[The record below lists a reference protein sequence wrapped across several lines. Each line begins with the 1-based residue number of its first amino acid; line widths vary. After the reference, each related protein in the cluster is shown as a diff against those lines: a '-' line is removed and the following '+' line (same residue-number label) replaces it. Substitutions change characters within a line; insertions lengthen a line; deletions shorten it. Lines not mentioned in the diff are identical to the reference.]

1 MQGMLT
7 SYRMFFSRILS
18 RCIKARTSLGGK
30 IPMRANNSFGKH
42 VLERL
47 NEIAHSLSLLHGP
60 GVLRRLAVG
69 CKTTDVAHANRRGV
83 VSLAMCAYLGN
94 WSATLHLA
102 IQSHHEM
109 VANRFE
115 TLLTMPAVD
124 VGSPKV
130 LALGSSRTMDY
141 Y

>member
-1 MQGMLT
+1 MLT
-7 SYRMFFSRILS
+7 SYRMFFSRIFS
-18 RCIKARTSLGGK
+18 RCIKARTSLGSK
-30 IPMRANNSFGKH
+30 ISMRANNSSWEH
-42 VLERL
+42 VLERP
-47 NEIAHSLSLLHGP
+47 NEIAHSLSLLHGSC
-60 GVLRRLAVG
+60 VLRRLAVG

-83 VSLAMCAYLGN
+83 VSLAMCAHLGN
-94 WSATLHLA
+94 WSATLHIT

-115 TLLTMPAVD
+115 TLLSMPAVD
-124 VGSPKV
+124 VGSSKV

>member
-1 MQGMLT
+1 M
-7 SYRMFFSRILS
+7 
-18 RCIKARTSLGGK
+18 
-30 IPMRANNSFGKH
+30 
-42 VLERL
+42 LERL

-83 VSLAMCAYLGN
+83 VSLAMCAHFGN

-124 VGSPKV
+124 VGSSKV
-130 LALGSSRTMDY
+130 LALGSSGTMDY

>member
-1 MQGMLT
+1 MLT
-7 SYRMFFSRILS
+7 SYRMFFSRIFS
-18 RCIKARTSLGGK
+18 RCIKARASLGSK
-30 IPMRANNSFGKH
+30 ISMRPYHSSWEH
-42 VLERL
+42 VLECP

-60 GVLRRLAVG
+60 GVLRHLAVG
-69 CKTTDVAHANRRGV
+69 IETTDVAHANRRGV

-130 LALGSSRTMDY
+130 LALASGGAMDY

>member
-1 MQGMLT
+1 MLT
-7 SYRMFFSRILS
+7 SYRMFFSRIFS
-18 RCIKARTSLGGK
+18 RCIKARASLGSK
-30 IPMRANNSFGKH
+30 ISMRPYHSSWEH
-42 VLERL
+42 VLECP

-60 GVLRRLAVG
+60 GVLRHLAVG
-69 CKTTDVAHANRRGV
+69 IETTDVAHANRCGV
-83 VSLAMCAYLGN
+83 VSLAMCAHLGN

-130 LALGSSRTMDY
+130 LALASGGAMDY

>member
-7 SYRMFFSRILS
+7 SYRMFFSRIFS
-18 RCIKARTSLGGK
+18 RCIKARTSLGSK
-30 IPMRANNSFGKH
+30 ISMRANNSSWEH

-47 NEIAHSLSLLHGP
+47 NEIAHSLSLLHGSC
-60 GVLRRLAVG
+60 VLRRLAVG

-94 WSATLHLA
+94 RSATLHLA

-130 LALGSSRTMDY
+130 LALASGGAMDY

>member
-18 RCIKARTSLGGK
+18 CCIKARASLGSK
-30 IPMRANNSFGKH
+30 ISMRANNSSWEH
-42 VLERL
+42 VLECP

-60 GVLRRLAVG
+60 GVLRHLAVG
-69 CKTTDVAHANRRGV
+69 CKASDVAHANRRGV
-83 VSLAMCAYLGN
+83 VSLAMCAHLGN
-94 WSATLHLA
+94 WSSSMHAA
-102 IQSHHEM
+102 ISIHHEM

-130 LALGSSRTMDY
+130 LALASGGTMDY

>member
-1 MQGMLT
+1 MLT

-18 RCIKARTSLGGK
+18 RCIKARASFGSK
-30 IPMRANNSFGKH
+30 ISMRANNSSWEH
-42 VLERL
+42 VLECP

-60 GVLRRLAVG
+60 GVLRHLAVG
-69 CKTTDVAHANRRGV
+69 IETTDVAHANRRGV
-83 VSLAMCAYLGN
+83 VSLAMCAHFGN

-130 LALGSSRTMDY
+130 LALGSSGAMDY

>member
-1 MQGMLT
+1 MLT
-7 SYRMFFSRILS
+7 SYRMFFSRIFS
-18 RCIKARTSLGGK
+18 RCIKARTSLGSK
-30 IPMRANNSFGKH
+30 ISMRANNSSWEH

-47 NEIAHSLSLLHGP
+47 NEIAHSLSLLHGSC
-60 GVLRRLAVG
+60 VLRRLAVG

-94 WSATLHLA
+94 RSATLHLA

-130 LALGSSRTMDY
+130 LALASGGAMDY

>member
-1 MQGMLT
+1 MLT

-18 RCIKARTSLGGK
+18 RCIKARTSLGSK
-30 IPMRANNSFGKH
+30 ISMRANNSSWEH

-60 GVLRRLAVG
+60 GVLRHLAVG
-69 CKTTDVAHANRRGV
+69 IETTDVAHANRRGV
-83 VSLAMCAYLGN
+83 VSLAMCAHFGN

-115 TLLTMPAVD
+115 IPLTMPAVD

>member
-7 SYRMFFSRILS
+7 SYRMFFSRIFS
-18 RCIKARTSLGGK
+18 RCIKARASLGSK
-30 IPMRANNSFGKH
+30 ISMRPYHSSWEH
-42 VLERL
+42 VLECP

-60 GVLRRLAVG
+60 GVLRHLAVG
-69 CKTTDVAHANRRGV
+69 IETTDVAHANRRGV

-130 LALGSSRTMDY
+130 LALASGGAMDY

>member
-1 MQGMLT
+1 MLT
-7 SYRMFFSRILS
+7 SYRMFFSRIFS
-18 RCIKARTSLGGK
+18 RCIKARTSLGSK
-30 IPMRANNSFGKH
+30 ISMRANNSSWEH
-42 VLERL
+42 VLERP
-47 NEIAHSLSLLHGP
+47 NEIAHSLSLLHGSC
-60 GVLRRLAVG
+60 VLRRLAVG

-83 VSLAMCAYLGN
+83 VSLAMCTHFGN

-130 LALGSSRTMDY
+130 LALRSSRTIDY

>member
-18 RCIKARTSLGGK
+18 RCIKARASFGSK
-30 IPMRANNSFGKH
+30 ISMRANNSSWEH
-42 VLERL
+42 VLECP

-60 GVLRRLAVG
+60 GVLRHLAVG
-69 CKTTDVAHANRRGV
+69 IETTDVAHANRRGV
-83 VSLAMCAYLGN
+83 VSLAMCAHFGN

-115 TLLTMPAVD
+115 TLLSMLAVD

-130 LALGSSRTMDY
+130 LAIGSSRTMDY

>member
-1 MQGMLT
+1 MLT

-18 RCIKARTSLGGK
+18 RCIKARACFCRKVPVRPYHSSWEH
-30 IPMRANNSFGKH
+30 M
-42 VLERL
+42 LERP

-60 GVLRRLAVG
+60 GVLRHLAVG
-69 CKTTDVAHANRRGV
+69 IETTDVAHANRRGV
-83 VSLAMCAYLGN
+83 VSLAMCAHFGN

-102 IQSHHEM
+102 IQSHYEM

-115 TLLTMPAVD
+115 TLLSMPAVD

-130 LALGSSRTMDY
+130 LALASGGAMDY

>member
-18 RCIKARTSLGGK
+18 CCIKARASLGSK
-30 IPMRANNSFGKH
+30 ISMRANNSSWEH
-42 VLERL
+42 VLEHP

-69 CKTTDVAHANRRGV
+69 IETTDVAHANRCGV
-83 VSLAMCAYLGN
+83 VSLAMCAHLGN

-124 VGSPKV
+124 VGSSKV
-130 LALGSSRTMDY
+130 LALASGGAMDY

>member
-1 MQGMLT
+1 MLT
-7 SYRMFFSRILS
+7 SYRMFFSRIFS
-18 RCIKARTSLGGK
+18 RCIKARASLGSK
-30 IPMRANNSFGKH
+30 IPMRAINSSWEH
-42 VLERL
+42 VLECP
-47 NEIAHSLSLLHGP
+47 NEIAHSLSLLHGS
-60 GVLRRLAVG
+60 GVLRHLAVG
-69 CKTTDVAHANRRGV
+69 CKTTDVAHANRCGV
-83 VSLAMCAYLGN
+83 VSLAMCAHLGN

-130 LALGSSRTMDY
+130 LALRSSRTMDY

>member
-1 MQGMLT
+1 MLT

-18 RCIKARTSLGGK
+18 RCIKARTSLGSK
-30 IPMRANNSFGKH
+30 ISMRANNSSWEH

-60 GVLRRLAVG
+60 GVLRHLAVG
-69 CKTTDVAHANRRGV
+69 IETTDVAHANRRGV
-83 VSLAMCAYLGN
+83 VSLAMCAHFGN

-115 TLLTMPAVD
+115 TLLSMPAVD

>member
-1 MQGMLT
+1 MLT

-30 IPMRANNSFGKH
+30 IPVRPYHSSWEH
-42 VLERL
+42 VLERP
-47 NEIAHSLSLLHGP
+47 NEIAHSLSLLHGSC
-60 GVLRRLAVG
+60 VLRRLAVG
-69 CKTTDVAHANRRGV
+69 IETTDVAHANRRGV
-83 VSLAMCAYLGN
+83 VSLAMCAHLGN

-115 TLLTMPAVD
+115 TLLSMPAVD

-130 LALGSSRTMDY
+130 LALASGGAMDY

>member
-18 RCIKARTSLGGK
+18 RCIKARTSLGSK
-30 IPMRANNSFGKH
+30 ISMRANNSSWEH
-42 VLERL
+42 MLECP
-47 NEIAHSLSLLHGP
+47 NEIAHSLSLLHGSC
-60 GVLRRLAVG
+60 VLRRLAVG
-69 CKTTDVAHANRRGV
+69 IETTDVAHANRRGV
-83 VSLAMCAYLGN
+83 VSLAMCAHLGN

-109 VANRFE
+109 IANRFE
-115 TLLTMPAVD
+115 TLLSMPAVD

-130 LALGSSRTMDY
+130 LALRSSRTMDY

>member
-7 SYRMFFSRILS
+7 SYRMFFSRIFS
-18 RCIKARTSLGGK
+18 RCIKARTSLGSK
-30 IPMRANNSFGKH
+30 IPMRPYHSSWEH

-47 NEIAHSLSLLHGP
+47 NEIAHSLSLLHGS
-60 GVLRRLAVG
+60 GVLRHLAVG
-69 CKTTDVAHANRRGV
+69 IETTDVAHANRRGI
-83 VSLAMCAYLGN
+83 VSLAMCAHFGN

-130 LALGSSRTMDY
+130 LALASGGAMDY

>member
-1 MQGMLT
+1 MLT

-18 RCIKARTSLGGK
+18 RCIKARTSLGSK
-30 IPMRANNSFGKH
+30 ISMRANNSSWEH
-42 VLERL
+42 MLECP
-47 NEIAHSLSLLHGP
+47 NEIAHSLSLLHGSC
-60 GVLRRLAVG
+60 VLRRLAVG
-69 CKTTDVAHANRRGV
+69 IETTDVAHANRRGV
-83 VSLAMCAYLGN
+83 VSLAMCAHFGN

-102 IQSHHEM
+102 IQPHHEM

-115 TLLTMPAVD
+115 TLLSMPAVD

-130 LALGSSRTMDY
+130 LALASGGAMDY

>member
-1 MQGMLT
+1 MLT

-18 RCIKARTSLGGK
+18 RCIKARTSLGSK
-30 IPMRANNSFGKH
+30 ISMRANNSSWEH

-69 CKTTDVAHANRRGV
+69 CKTTDVAHANRRGI

-115 TLLTMPAVD
+115 TLLSMSAVD
-124 VGSPKV
+124 VGSSKV
-130 LALGSSRTMDY
+130 LALASGGAMDY

>member
-18 RCIKARTSLGGK
+18 RCIKARTSLGSK

-42 VLERL
+42 MLERP

-60 GVLRRLAVG
+60 GVLRHLAVG

-83 VSLAMCAYLGN
+83 VSLAMCAHFGN

-102 IQSHHEM
+102 IQSHYEM

-115 TLLTMPAVD
+115 TLLSMLAVD

-130 LALGSSRTMDY
+130 LALASGGAMDY

>member
-1 MQGMLT
+1 MLT
-7 SYRMFFSRILS
+7 SYRMFFSRIFS
-18 RCIKARTSLGGK
+18 RCIKARASLGSK
-30 IPMRANNSFGKH
+30 ISMRPYHSSWEH
-42 VLERL
+42 VLECP

-60 GVLRRLAVG
+60 GVLRHLAVG
-69 CKTTDVAHANRRGV
+69 IETTDVAHANRRGV
-83 VSLAMCAYLGN
+83 VSLAMCAHLGN

-130 LALGSSRTMDY
+130 LALASGGAMDY

>member
-1 MQGMLT
+1 M
-7 SYRMFFSRILS
+7 
-18 RCIKARTSLGGK
+18 
-30 IPMRANNSFGKH
+30 
-42 VLERL
+42 LERP

-60 GVLRRLAVG
+60 GVLRHLAVG
-69 CKTTDVAHANRRGV
+69 IETTDVAHANRRGV
-83 VSLAMCAYLGN
+83 VSLAMCAHFGN

-102 IQSHHEM
+102 IQSHYEM

-115 TLLTMPAVD
+115 TLLSMPAVD

-130 LALGSSRTMDY
+130 LALASGGAMDY

>member
-7 SYRMFFSRILS
+7 SYRMFFSRIFS
-18 RCIKARTSLGGK
+18 RCIKARASLGSK
-30 IPMRANNSFGKH
+30 ISMRPYHSSWEH
-42 VLERL
+42 VLECP

-60 GVLRRLAVG
+60 GVLRHLAVG
-69 CKTTDVAHANRRGV
+69 SKTTDVAHANRRGV
-83 VSLAMCAYLGN
+83 VSLAMCTHFGN

-130 LALGSSRTMDY
+130 LALASGGAMDY

>member
-1 MQGMLT
+1 MLT
-7 SYRMFFSRILS
+7 SYRMFFSRIFS
-18 RCIKARTSLGGK
+18 RCIKARASLGSK
-30 IPMRANNSFGKH
+30 ISMRANNSSWEH
-42 VLERL
+42 VLECS

-69 CKTTDVAHANRRGV
+69 CKTTDVAHANRCGV
-83 VSLAMCAYLGN
+83 VSLAMCAHLGN

-109 VANRFE
+109 VANRSK
-115 TLLTMPAVD
+115 TLLSMPAVD

-130 LALGSSRTMDY
+130 LALASGGTMDY

>member
-1 MQGMLT
+1 MLT

-18 RCIKARTSLGGK
+18 RCIKARASLGSK
-30 IPMRANNSFGKH
+30 ISMRPYHSSWEH

-83 VSLAMCAYLGN
+83 VSLAMCAHFGN
-94 WSATLHLA
+94 WSATLHIT

-130 LALGSSRTMDY
+130 LALASGGTMDY

>member
-1 MQGMLT
+1 MLT
-7 SYRMFFSRILS
+7 SYRMFFSRIFS
-18 RCIKARTSLGGK
+18 RCIKARASLGSK
-30 IPMRANNSFGKH
+30 ISMRPYHSSWEH
-42 VLERL
+42 VLECP

-60 GVLRRLAVG
+60 GVLRHLAVG
-69 CKTTDVAHANRRGV
+69 IETTDVAHANRCGV
-83 VSLAMCAYLGN
+83 VSLAMCAHLGN

-102 IQSHHEM
+102 IQSHNEM

-130 LALGSSRTMDY
+130 LALASGGAMDY

>member
-1 MQGMLT
+1 MLT

-18 RCIKARTSLGGK
+18 RCVERRACFCRKV
-30 IPMRANNSFGKH
+30 PVRANNSFGKH

-47 NEIAHSLSLLHGP
+47 NEIAHSLSLLHGS

-83 VSLAMCAYLGN
+83 VSLAMCAHFGN
-94 WSATLHLA
+94 WSATLHIT

-115 TLLTMPAVD
+115 TLLTMPEVD

-130 LALGSSRTMDY
+130 LALASGGAMDY

>member
-1 MQGMLT
+1 MLT

-18 RCIKARTSLGGK
+18 RCIKARTSLGSK

-42 VLERL
+42 VLERP
-47 NEIAHSLSLLHGP
+47 NEIAHSLSLLHGSC
-60 GVLRRLAVG
+60 VLRRLAVG
-69 CKTTDVAHANRRGV
+69 IETTDVAHANRRGV
-83 VSLAMCAYLGN
+83 VSLAMCAHLGN

-115 TLLTMPAVD
+115 TLLSMPAVD

-130 LALGSSRTMDY
+130 HALASSRTMDY

>member
-7 SYRMFFSRILS
+7 SYRMFFSRIFS
-18 RCIKARTSLGGK
+18 RCIKARTSLGSK
-30 IPMRANNSFGKH
+30 ISMRANNSSWEH
-42 VLERL
+42 VLERP
-47 NEIAHSLSLLHGP
+47 NEIAHSLSLLHGSC
-60 GVLRRLAVG
+60 VLRRLAVG

-130 LALGSSRTMDY
+130 LALASGGAMDY

>member
-18 RCIKARTSLGGK
+18 CCIKARASLGSK
-30 IPMRANNSFGKH
+30 ISMRPYHSFGKH

-47 NEIAHSLSLLHGP
+47 NEIAHSLSLLHGSC
-60 GVLRRLAVG
+60 VLRHLAVG
-69 CKTTDVAHANRRGV
+69 CKTTNVAHANRRGV
-83 VSLAMCAYLGN
+83 VSLAMCAHLGN

-130 LALGSSRTMDY
+130 LALGSSRAMDY

>member
-1 MQGMLT
+1 
-7 SYRMFFSRILS
+7 
-18 RCIKARTSLGGK
+18 
-30 IPMRANNSFGKH
+30 MRANNSSWEH
-42 VLERL
+42 VLERP

-60 GVLRRLAVG
+60 GVLRHLAVG
-69 CKTTDVAHANRRGV
+69 CKASDVAHANRRGV
-83 VSLAMCAYLGN
+83 VSLAMCAHLGN

-115 TLLTMPAVD
+115 TLLVMPAVD

>member
-1 MQGMLT
+1 MLT
-7 SYRMFFSRILS
+7 SYRMFFSRIFS
-18 RCIKARTSLGGK
+18 RCIKARTSLGSK
-30 IPMRANNSFGKH
+30 ISMRANNSSWEH
-42 VLERL
+42 VLERP
-47 NEIAHSLSLLHGP
+47 NEIAHSLSLLHGSC
-60 GVLRRLAVG
+60 VLRRLAVG

-83 VSLAMCAYLGN
+83 VSLAMCAHFGN

-109 VANRFE
+109 VANRVE

-124 VGSPKV
+124 VGSSKV
-130 LALGSSRTMDY
+130 LALASGGAMDY

>member
-1 MQGMLT
+1 MQGVLT
-7 SYRMFFSRILS
+7 SYRMFFSRIFS
-18 RCIKARTSLGGK
+18 RCVER
-30 IPMRANNSFGKH
+30 RACFCRKVPVRPYHSSWEH
-42 VLERL
+42 VLECP

-60 GVLRRLAVG
+60 GVLRHLAVG
-69 CKTTDVAHANRRGV
+69 IETTDVAHANRRGV
-83 VSLAMCAYLGN
+83 VSLAMCAHFGN
-94 WSATLHLA
+94 WSATLHIT
-102 IQSHHEM
+102 IQSHYEM

-130 LALGSSRTMDY
+130 LALGSSGTMDY

>member
-7 SYRMFFSRILS
+7 SYRMFFSRIFS
-18 RCIKARTSLGGK
+18 RCIKARASLGSK
-30 IPMRANNSFGKH
+30 ISMRPYHSFGKH

-47 NEIAHSLSLLHGP
+47 NEIAHNLSLLHGP
-60 GVLRRLAVG
+60 GVLRHLAVG

-83 VSLAMCAYLGN
+83 VSLAMCAHLGN

-130 LALGSSRTMDY
+130 LALASGGAMDY

>member
-1 MQGMLT
+1 MLT

-18 RCIKARTSLGGK
+18 RCVKARASLGSK
-30 IPMRANNSFGKH
+30 ISMRPYHSSWEH

-47 NEIAHSLSLLHGP
+47 NEIAHSLSLLHGS

-83 VSLAMCAYLGN
+83 VSLAMCAHFGN
-94 WSATLHLA
+94 WSATLHIT

-130 LALGSSRTMDY
+130 LALASGGAMDY

>member
-1 MQGMLT
+1 MLT
-7 SYRMFFSRILS
+7 SYRMFFSRIFS
-18 RCIKARTSLGGK
+18 RCIKARASFGSK
-30 IPMRANNSFGKH
+30 ISMRANNSSWEH
-42 VLERL
+42 VLECP

-60 GVLRRLAVG
+60 GVLRHLAVG
-69 CKTTDVAHANRRGV
+69 CKASDVAHANRRGV

-130 LALGSSRTMDY
+130 LALASGGAMDY

>member
-1 MQGMLT
+1 MLT
-7 SYRMFFSRILS
+7 SYRMFFSRIFS
-18 RCIKARTSLGGK
+18 RCIKARASLGSK
-30 IPMRANNSFGKH
+30 ISMRPYYSFGKH

-69 CKTTDVAHANRRGV
+69 CKASDVAHANRRGV
-83 VSLAMCAYLGN
+83 MSLAMCAHLGN

-115 TLLTMPAVD
+115 TLLSMPAVD

-130 LALGSSRTMDY
+130 LALASGGAMDY